1 LYISNKEMLTGPH
14 AVSWFYI
21 AGVEA
26 FSCCGQTTYYSFEI
40 SVILQEMRSAWW
52 HPALL
57 MNECLVSMDH
67 VVNSRRRN
75 MYKGFSVKDIRFYNS
90 ALRRKQWNLA

>member
-1 LYISNKEMLTGPH
+1 MYISNKEMLTGPH
-14 AVSWFYI
+14 AVNWFDI
-21 AGVEA
+21 AGVET
-26 FSCCGQTTYYSFEI
+26 FSSGGQTTYYSLQI

-67 VVNSRRRN
+67 AVNSRRAN
-75 MYKGFSVKDIRFYNS
+75 LQGFLSERHTFLQQRSEKEAMKFG
-90 ALRRKQWNLA
+90 